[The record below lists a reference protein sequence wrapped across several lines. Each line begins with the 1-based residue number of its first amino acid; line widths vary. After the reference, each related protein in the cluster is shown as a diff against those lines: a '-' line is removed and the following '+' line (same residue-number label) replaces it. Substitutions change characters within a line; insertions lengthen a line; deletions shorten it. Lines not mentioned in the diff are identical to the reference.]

1 MGDRHA
7 LIAAVMILVVGF
19 TTALWIYLSAAPPPD
34 LSEIGLNESKPYQR
48 QVELYGGK
56 ANALAIEAM
65 DWLRSLAHGRRLAI
79 TVACVTVIV
88 AAGFW
93 LFADAPRDSA

>member
-1 MGDRHA
+1 MSDRPARIVAA
-7 LIAAVMILVVGF
+7 LILVVGL
-19 TTALWIYLSAAPPPD
+19 TTALSIYLTAVPPPD
-34 LSEIGLNESKPYQR
+34 PSEIGLNESKTYQR

-56 ANALAIEAM
+56 ANVLAVEAM
-65 DWLRSLAHGRRLAI
+65 DWLRSLTHGRRLAI

-93 LFADAPRDSA
+93 LFADSARDSA